1 MAFNTT
7 SLLSRWRLRST
18 LDGTETDYTDAVGMD
33 ICDQVIRQKIVP
45 KIIAVN
51 ADYFLIF
58 VDIAVTSGRYKYP
71 IPSRAYLGKIHSMYF
86 LNSSKTTYQLLT
98 FTDQRLIGLQQ
109 SGSPENHMIT
119 DNAIVLG
126 NISSTAGYLRLY
138 YPYRPSAL
146 VATTACM
153 AVTGRT
159 AGKLEGTPVGTWT
172 TNDKFD
178 VVSGT
183 SPFEL
188 IHASLTASS
197 VTGGVTF
204 TESELDTDRLD
215 DGGTYYVT
223 LERESC
229 FPMIPE
235 DMHYV
240 LADLA
245 SCPVLENI
253 GDEGWRDRYQ
263 TTMLELNDIVSA
275 CIMRKQTE
283 FKPVLNQF
291 SFMRYFS

>member
-7 SLLSRWRLRST
+7 SLLSRWRLRSV

-45 KIIAVN
+45 KILAVN
-51 ADYFLIF
+51 ADYFITY
-58 VDIAVTSGRYKYP
+58 VDIAVSSGRHKYP
-71 IPSRAYLGKIHSMYF
+71 IPSRAYLGKIHSMYL
-86 LNSSKTTYQLLT
+86 LNSAKTTYQQLT

-109 SGSPENHMIT
+109 SGSPSNHLIT

-126 NISSTAGYLRLY
+126 SIPSTAGYLRLY

-146 VATTACM
+146 VATSACM
-153 AVTGRT
+153 LVTGRS
-159 AGKLEGTPVGTWT
+159 AGQLTGTPVGTWT

-197 VTGGVTF
+197 VSGGVTF
-204 TESELDTDRLD
+204 TESDLDTDRLD
-215 DGGTYYVT
+215 DGETYYVT

-235 DMHYV
+235 DMHYA

-245 SCPVLENI
+245 SCPVLENQ
-253 GDEGWRDRYQ
+253 GDEGWASRYK
-263 TTMLELNDIVSA
+263 TAMLELNELASA

-283 FKPVLNQF
+283 YKPVLNQF